1 MKNGL
6 SLSLDGANLVFRH
19 RKTSISAGTIRLFRY
34 GKTFVYSSTDTD
46 YFVMKI
52 HLSISADG
60 AIRRFR

>member
-6 SLSLDGANLVFRH
+6 SLSLDGANLVFRYK
-19 RKTSISAGTIRLFRY
+19 KTSISAGTIRLLRY